1 MPSDIYK
8 EALADA
14 KKLREVAEADAR
26 NRLIEKVSPLISEM
40 VTKKIKEQTERVFID
55 EQEDDADLG
64 LDAAAPALGDDTTVT
79 APGDASD
86 SLGDGSLDTA
96 SAEVAPPVSEPAEL
110 DNGLGN
116 QETAAP
122 IEVGSAEDLINVS
135 MPDED
140 GKITVDLEDLFAP
153 DASAAAPAP
162 AADMSSSS
170 STGATDVASMET
182 GESSLEQD
190 AASTATPAPALED
203 EPTMASLQPE
213 SVTWTGFN
221 NHLNECSFKIDQ
233 VFHMGGTVNEIIHE
247 SLKNK
252 LFTLVESLDSLKERG
267 LVNSRQ
273 VQVNENKLEFLFHK
287 LNESKK
293 VNSYNTTSENHSS
306 MKHRTLKEFA
316 AELYTEETLSIAQD
330 TLSTGK
336 TGVPTDKDKEAHA
349 RKQSGVSPE
358 IGGTPKD
365 IQAKKEPAPFT
376 DRSTDKAWED
386 GEASDESMI
395 RENSAEANTDAN
407 DDIALGAA
415 GFGDTNEEPAVEFE
429 VSDAEIT
436 EAVRKMRK
444 ESIRRKYAKLRE
456 ESSKKGREADDL
468 PWEDGEP
475 EGGKSETHESL
486 KEQDEFFGGAEEDED
501 DAFPAFD
508 GGAAGAPPAAPAAG
522 GGDVTIT
529 VDLPDE
535 LAALMADLD
544 ASDIQVSASVGGAA
558 DAGSED
564 DEMIEIVDDED
575 DASPEGDDASML
587 LVDDEDE
594 DVVAE
599 SRKRQRAYRQ
609 RQLAENA
616 RKGASS
622 QQTAKLTKMVKVRN
636 QKIQELTEALATQN
650 LFTAKVVYLNKFL
663 MREGLSKKAL
673 RQIVEHF
680 DRAKTLAEAKTVY
693 KTIKTRLDEH
703 VVSASNLTG
712 SASKATT
719 SGSAKP
725 LNENRTHS
733 QDVNTQNDGDTSAS
747 VERWKKLAA
756 IK

>member
-1 MPSDIYK
+1 MPDIYK

-55 EQEDDADLG
+55 EQEDDDLLDDG
-64 LDAAAPALGDDTTVT
+64 GMNLASATPDAADALGD
-79 APGDASD
+79 G
-86 SLGDGSLDTA
+86 GLDTA
-96 SAEVAPPVSEPAEL
+96 AAEATPPVSEPAEL
-110 DNGLGN
+110 DSGLSN
-116 QETAAP
+116 QETTPP
-122 IEVGSAEDLINVS
+122 IEVGTAEDLINVS
-135 MPDED
+135 MPDAD
-140 GKITVDLEDLFAP
+140 GKITVDIEDLFAS
-153 DASAAAPAP
+153 DGGQANNAMADAAAA
-162 AADMSSSS
+162 SNS
-170 STGATDVASMET
+170 STSAGVTDVASMET

-190 AASTATPAPALED
+190 AAGLPEDPMAATPAPLED

-213 SVTWTGFN
+213 SVSFSGFN
-221 NHLNECSFKIDQ
+221 KYLNECSFKIDQ
-233 VFHMGGTVNEIIHE
+233 VYHMGGATSEIIHE

-252 LFTLVESLDSLKERG
+252 LFSLVESLDSLKERG
-267 LVNSRQ
+267 LVNARQ

-316 AELYTEETLSIAQD
+316 AELYTEETLSFAKD
-330 TLSTGK
+330 ADSTGK
-336 TGVPTDKDKEAHA
+336 TGVPTDKEKEAHA

-358 IGGTPKD
+358 IGGTPKS
-365 IQAKKEPAPFT
+365 IEAKSEPAPFT
-376 DRSTDKAWED
+376 DRATDKAWED
-386 GEASDESMI
+386 GTASEESMI
-395 RENSAEANTDAN
+395 QENSAEANTDAN
-407 DDIALGAA
+407 DDVALGAA

-429 VSDAEIT
+429 VSDKEIT
-436 EAVRKMRK
+436 EAVRKIRK

-456 ESSKKGREADDL
+456 ASKDADAKDL

-475 EGGKSETHESL
+475 EGGKSAAQENL
-486 KEQDEFFGGAEEDED
+486 KEQDEFFGDDEGAED
-501 DAFPAFD
+501 DADGGFPFD
-508 GGAAGAPPAAPAAG
+508 GGADDVGTGAA
-522 GGDVTIT
+522 DVTIS
-529 VDLPDE
+529 VNLPDE
-535 LAALMADLD
+535 LAALLADLD
-544 ASDIQVSASVGGAA
+544 GADVQVSATVGGAT
-558 DAGSED
+558 DASGSEED
-564 DEMIEIVDDED
+564 DVIEIVDDED
-575 DASPEGDDASML
+575 DVAGDPML
-587 LVDDEDE
+587 LADDED

-609 RQLAENA
+609 RQLAES
-616 RKGASS
+616 RK
-622 QQTAKLTKMVKVRN
+622 TAATATKLTKMVKVRN

-703 VVSASNLTG
+703 VVSASKLTG

-733 QDVNTQNDGDTSAS
+733 QDVSTQDSVDTSAS

>member
-55 EQEDDADLG
+55 EQEDELGG
-64 LDAAAPALGDDTTVT
+64 LDDAAPALGDDTT
-79 APGDASD
+79 AISPNDASD

-96 SAEVAPPVSEPAEL
+96 AAKATPPVSEPAEL
-110 DNGLGN
+110 DAGLSN
-116 QETAAP
+116 QETSAP
-122 IEVGSAEDLINVS
+122 IEVGSAGDLINVS

-153 DASAAAPAP
+153 DAAATPPTEPAASP
-162 AADMSSSS
+162 TADMSSSS

-190 AASTATPAPALED
+190 AAATPTPE
-203 EPTMASLQPE
+203 EETTMASLQPE
-213 SVTWTGFN
+213 SVTLRGFN

-233 VFHMGGTVNEIIHE
+233 VYHMGRATNEIVHE

-316 AELYTEETLSIAQD
+316 AELYTEETLSFAQD
-330 TLSTGK
+330 AKSTGK

-358 IGGTPKD
+358 IGGTPKS
-365 IQAKKEPAPFT
+365 IQAESEPAPWT

-386 GEASDESMI
+386 GTASEESMI

-429 VSDAEIT
+429 VSDKEIT
-436 EAVRKMRK
+436 EAVRKIRK

-456 ESSKKGREADDL
+456 EASSKGREASDL

-475 EGGKSETHESL
+475 EGGKSETHASL
-486 KEQDEFFGGAEEDED
+486 KEQEEFFGAED
-501 DAFPAFD
+501 DADVVVPAPS
-508 GGAAGAPPAAPAAG
+508 AE
-522 GGDVTIT
+522 GDVTIQ

-535 LAALMADLD
+535 LAALLADLD
-544 ASDIQVSASVGGAA
+544 ASDIQVSASVGGGAA
-558 DAGSED
+558 DED
-564 DEMIEIVDDED
+564 GGDDDMIEIVDDED
-575 DASPEGDDASML
+575 DGASDDEAML
-587 LVDDEDE
+587 LVDDEE

-609 RQLAENA
+609 RQLAESAA
-616 RKGASS
+616 RKGATSA
-622 QQTAKLTKMVKVRN
+622 QAAKLTKMVKVRN

-663 MREGLSKKAL
+663 MREGLSKKTL

-733 QDVNTQNDGDTSAS
+733 QDVSTQTAGDTSAS

-756 IK
+756 IKS